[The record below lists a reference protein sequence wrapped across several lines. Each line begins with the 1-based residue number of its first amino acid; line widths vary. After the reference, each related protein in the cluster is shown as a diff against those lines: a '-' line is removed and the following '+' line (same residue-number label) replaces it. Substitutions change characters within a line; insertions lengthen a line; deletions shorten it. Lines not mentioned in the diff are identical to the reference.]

1 MTITCPNDA
10 AQQLRAG
17 KAIDAELDVA
27 VQALALTV
35 PHLLRHID
43 PTSTDGRRTFANF
56 RMLAD
61 KAGLPHD
68 HPVLASWLILRA
80 LRVEAGNAVTDKT
93 GCPVTKAFFDAIGVA
108 PVVKDGIIIDSVE
121 GDDRISLTS
130 RAPDDNEQGAIA
142 TPAGTIRFPNSDAY
156 SKSEDWG
163 VALSTC
169 EKASAIFSR
178 RSYSQDPDAIVAL
191 DWTRP
196 NHDLVVEADSI
207 HEDWRPE
214 IAYHEDLQKHPSDLV
229 QSSTLATVI
238 PPVSTYKP
246 RLTRRVISSGCISD
260 AQFEF
265 LVAAGEAHSRFLP
278 ADPKDPG
285 AEPQRVGIFLAD
297 GTGAGKSH
305 EAHGVIMDNRLHG
318 RRKAILIMEKRRHLG
333 GFVAAWQAMGCDPKD
348 FLPLWDLKPEDR
360 IPNREGILVATY
372 SMLREYNDQNN
383 TYVRNVQI
391 SNWAGSEFEGP
402 MIFDESQNMRN
413 AAANDDRANG
423 YSEIS
428 QQGLAG
434 IDLQEILPGARVVY
448 ASATGAT
455 DVHNLGYAT
464 RLGLWGPETPFETRR
479 HFISA
484 FENGDIGDLEQVTL
498 SLKASGL
505 YIARS
510 ISYDGVDVVH
520 LPLVLTR
527 EERNTYNDAAE
538 MWKRLR
544 EMQQHCSALCGI
556 KIEEGTSR
564 NSSGRAVK
572 ISGKV
577 PYSNLS
583 GIYEANRKN
592 ALSTM
597 IASFKAKGVIEN
609 AKKDI
614 ENGKSVVIQMQN
626 TYEAQL
632 NRALDRVEDPSAI
645 RLEPAELL
653 SFAEMIPTE
662 KYKIVNE
669 PAPTK
674 DKPNATINVFRPVL
688 DAQGNPV
695 HDPQAEAIRA
705 QMIAEARKVTIPL
718 PPLDQFIL
726 AFGTAMVAEV
736 TGRTKRIAPVDPNGA
751 RSGRSEVTV
760 ENRTEEDRL
769 EDIEAFHAGKK
780 TILIFSTGAGG
791 SSLSYHA
798 KIGTLAENRRRNH
811 YLIQLGYRADQ
822 VTQGLGR
829 THRSDQTMPPIATLV
844 TVDLPAD
851 RLYAS
856 RIISSLFKLGA
867 LTQGHRHAT
876 SNGMFDERDCLD
888 GPYATK
894 AWSALQG
901 EISEGLIPNYTWL
914 MFMQDMGLEA
924 DGSYKV
930 NMWGK
935 EKRVSI
941 MSNPSKLINRVAALT
956 DRRQQ
961 LIFDRLRELIDVQ
974 IETAISEG
982 TFKSGPEVIS
992 AKSLE
997 IVSQTNIKTDK
1008 IHGGTTRIMRIRRKT
1023 EAKTVSFGDAYK
1035 MHMQAKALG
1044 KLSNFCKHRT
1054 TGMVALILPG
1064 KPIETALGERW
1075 GTKEVVTPM
1084 GSTTR
1089 VNRLVDREPWMPAS
1103 QMDVIESLW
1112 DAILASSSNETT
1124 NYLTLV
1130 TDALLPVWPLLTH
1143 TGAARNAVYRLSTD
1157 SGRQIVGR
1165 PIFGGY
1171 LPLLAAKMGGSYE
1184 ASDAEVDDV
1193 IKQLENGGRVGLAA
1207 IGTNNAH
1214 TVSGSF
1220 SNGRLDGL
1228 SIETAN
1234 ERCSGMESASVLI
1247 GGSVIGAGARS
1258 TVSDAKNLK
1267 DDLRILLS
1275 HCPVLYHDDMT
1286 GQGASKSNPAQKAA
1300 QKIAIKA
1307 VLLAA

>member
-1 MTITCPNDA
+1 MTITCPIDA

-27 VQALALTV
+27 VQAVALTV

-43 PTSTDGRRTFANF
+43 PTSTDGRRNFANF

-68 HPVLASWLILRA
+68 HPALAGWLVLRA
-80 LRVEAGNAVTDKT
+80 LRIEAGNAVTDKT
-93 GCPVTKAFFDAIGVA
+93 GCPITKAFFDAIGVA
-108 PVVKDGIIIDSVE
+108 PVVKDGVIIDNVE
-121 GDDRISLTS
+121 GDDRISITS
-130 RAPDDNEQGAIA
+130 RAPNDGEQGAVA
-142 TPAGTIRFPNSDAY
+142 TPAGTIRFPGNDAF
-156 SKSEDWG
+156 SKSADWG
-163 VALSTC
+163 IALSSC
-169 EKASAIFSR
+169 EQASSLYSR
-178 RSYSQDPDAIVAL
+178 RSYSQDPDAIVSL
-191 DWTRP
+191 DWSRP
-196 NHDLVVEADSI
+196 DHDLVVEADSI

-214 IAYHEDLQKHPSDLV
+214 IAFHEDLKKHPSDLV

-278 ADPKDPG
+278 TDPNNPG
-285 AEPQRVGIFLAD
+285 ADPQRVGIFLAD

-305 EAHGVIMDNRLHG
+305 EALGVIMDNRLHG
-318 RRKAILIMEKRRHLG
+318 RRKAILVLEKRRHIG
-333 GFVAAWQAMGCDPKD
+333 GFIAAWQAMGGDPKD
-348 FLPLWDLKPEDR
+348 FIPLWETKSQDR
-360 IPNREGILVATY
+360 IPSREGILIATY
-372 SMLREYNDQNN
+372 SMLREYNDQNG
-383 TYVRNVQI
+383 TYTRNVQI
-391 SNWAGSEFEGP
+391 SNWAGFEFMGP
-402 MIFDESQNMRN
+402 LIFDESQNMRN
-413 AAANDDRANG
+413 AAANDDKANG

-434 IDLQEILPGARVVY
+434 IDLQDTLPGARVVY

-479 HFISA
+479 HFIGA
-484 FENGDIGDLEQVTL
+484 FEEGDIGDLEQVTL

-510 ISYDGVDVVH
+510 ITYDGVDVVN

-527 EERNTYNDAAE
+527 EERNTYNDASE

-544 EMQQHCSALCGI
+544 EMQLHCNKLCGI
-556 KIEEGTSR
+556 DVEEGGAQT
-564 NSSGRAVK
+564 SSGRRVK
-572 ISGKV
+572 VHGGV

-592 ALSTM
+592 AMATM

-609 AKKDI
+609 AKKDV
-614 ENGKSVVIQMQN
+614 EDGKSVVIQMQN

-662 KYKIVNE
+662 KYEVVSE
-669 PAPTK
+669 PSPTK
-674 DKPNATINVFRPVL
+674 SEPNRIVNVFRPVL
-688 DAQGNPV
+688 DAKGEPV
-695 HDPQAEAIRA
+695 REPRAEAIRA
-705 QMIAEARKVTIPL
+705 QMIAEARKITIPL

-726 AFGTAMVAEV
+726 AFGTSMVAEV

-751 RSGRSEVTV
+751 RSGRSDVTI
-760 ENRTEEDRL
+760 ENRTEDDRL
-769 EDIEAFHAGKK
+769 QDIADFHAGKK
-780 TILIFSTGAGG
+780 TVLVFSTGAGG

-798 KIGTLAENRRRNH
+798 KIGTPAENRRRNH

-888 GPYATK
+888 GIYAKK
-894 AWSALQG
+894 AWKVLQE
-901 EISEGLIPNYTWL
+901 EIMEGLIPNYTWL
-914 MFMQDMGLEA
+914 MFMQDMGLDA
-924 DGSYKV
+924 NGDFKTNV
-930 NMWGK
+930 WGK
-935 EKRVSI
+935 EKSVNI
-941 MSNPSKLINRVAALT
+941 MSSPTRMINRVAALT

-961 LIFDRLRELIDVQ
+961 LIFDRLRELIDNQ
-974 IETAISEG
+974 IETAMTEG

-1008 IHGGTTRIMRIRRKT
+1008 IHGGTTRIVRIRRKT
-1023 EAKTVSFGDAYK
+1023 EAKTISFGDAYK
-1035 MHMQAKALG
+1035 AHMRAKALG
-1044 KLSNFCKHRT
+1044 KLSNFCKHRS

-1075 GTKEVVTPM
+1075 GTKEVITPM

-1112 DAILASSSNETT
+1112 DAILASSSTETT

-1130 TDALLPVWPLLTH
+1130 TDALLPVWPLLAH
-1143 TGAARNAVYRLSTD
+1143 SGAARNAVYRLSTD

-1165 PIFGGY
+1165 PIFSGY
-1171 LPLLAAKMGGSYE
+1171 LPLLASKMGGAYE
-1184 ASDAEVDDV
+1184 ASDLEVNDV
-1193 IKQLENGGRVGLAA
+1193 FEQIKSGGRVGLASA
-1207 IGTNNAH
+1207 GSNSSHII
-1214 TVSGSF
+1214 SGSF
-1220 SNGRLDGL
+1220 SSGRLDGIV
-1228 SIETAN
+1228 IESGN
-1234 ERCSGMESASVLI
+1234 ERCLGMESASIPVD
-1247 GGSVIGAGARS
+1247 GSVIGPGTRR

-1275 HCPVLYHDDMT
+1275 HCPVIYLDDMAN
-1286 GQGASKSNPAQKAA
+1286 QGASKNSPAQKAA
-1300 QKIAIKA
+1300 IKA
-1307 VLLAA
+1307 ALLKVA